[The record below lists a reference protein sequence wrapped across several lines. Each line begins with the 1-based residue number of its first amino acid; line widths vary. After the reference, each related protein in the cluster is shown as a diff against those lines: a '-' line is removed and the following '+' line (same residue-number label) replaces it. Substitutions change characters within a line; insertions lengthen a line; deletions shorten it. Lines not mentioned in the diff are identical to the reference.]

1 MLDNWDAIVERG
13 ARRLAEMNL
22 DGLPDWQSDL
32 SEDTR
37 AHWRFEF
44 SEALRCAFNLDGR
57 NY

>member
-1 MLDNWDAIVERG
+1 MPNDWDAIIERG

-22 DGLPDWQSDL
+22 DGLPDWESDL
-32 SEDTR
+32 TEQDRTY
-37 AHWRFEF
+37 WRFEF